1 MLIAINNLFLKANL
15 FIFSFAFLFLY
26 NAILSQDCKPLDYPF
41 KAGEQIDYDVYY
53 NMGKLW
59 VPAGK
64 VRFSVLDS
72 IYNNKHC
79 FVFDGKGKTLKS
91 YDWFFRV
98 RDHYCSIVEKTSFQP
113 QQFVRKVIEGDFS
126 LYYNYHF
133 NNKTNKAIVYED
145 KHDKNKKS
153 TIDFPLCSFDVITSV
168 YYARTLDYSKV
179 NYNDTIQLNMMVD
192 KEIYDNVYIRYLGTE
207 TIEDQYGKKHNCIK
221 FSPQLIEGTLF
232 KEGESMSI
240 YVTNDKNRI
249 PIYIEAEIVVGSIK
263 AYIKSIKNL
272 KYSNTKP
279 K

>member
-1 MLIAINNLFLKANL
+1 MNNDG
-15 FIFSFAFLFLY
+15 
-26 NAILSQDCKPLDYPF
+26 LSQDCKPLDYPF
-41 KAGEQIDYDVYY
+41 KKGEQLDYDIFY

-59 VPAGK
+59 VPAGR

-168 YYARTLDYSKV
+168 YYARTLDFSDMKI
-179 NYNDTIQLNMMVD
+179 NDSIQISMMVD
-192 KEIYDNVYIRYLGTE
+192 KEIYNDIYVKYLGKA
-207 TIEDQYGKKHNCIK
+207 TIKDQYGKKYNCIK
-221 FSPQLIEGTLF
+221 FRPQLIAGTIF
-232 KEGESMSI
+232 QEGEYMNV

-249 PIYIEAEIVVGSIK
+249 PIYIEAEILVGSIK

-272 KYSNTKP
+272 KYQS
-279 K
+279 